1 MKFWKRLL
9 LLVVSVFSATAAI
22 SSTVPVEKF
31 FKRPD
36 FRTGALSP
44 NGKLLGVLAPFSGRI
59 NLAVIDLEKRQL
71 LRTTSFENND
81 VFNFYWV
88 NDHRL
93 VFTVADLEEASGKI
107 RSKGIYA
114 ANIDGSDARNLSLER
129 RLLAFLSSLPN
140 AGDDILVESNE
151 RDAKSLDVYRLNTR
165 TGRKTLLTFDNPGE
179 VRKWLLDQNQV
190 PRIAISYNDDKG
202 LITTY
207 HRNDADARWTSI
219 ESHEENNPHWEPLGF
234 DFDDKTLFVAS
245 NIGRDKRAIYTFDPD
260 KKALKGPIF
269 EHSKVDV
276 ERVIFDRSKKKA
288 VGFFYDADKPGTK
301 WIDSDWI
308 ELQSK
313 VDQALPGRIN
323 RLSKGR
329 DNDQSFLIYSYSDT
343 SPGELLLLDAK
354 NLKMEQVADFRSW
367 LNSQEMSE
375 RRYIEYKARDG
386 LVIPAYLTIPKSS
399 NGKNLPLVVDIHGGP
414 FVRGE
419 THGFD
424 DLAQFL
430 ASRGYAVLQ
439 PNFRGTTGMGIK
451 HFQSGWKQWGLAM
464 QDDINDGVDALI
476 SEGVVDKNRVCL
488 SGGSYGGYATLVGL
502 AKSPSKF
509 KCGIAYVAVT
519 DLEIL
524 QSATWSDTNRAEEKK
539 GTERFYKTQIG
550 DPDKEKDLLRANSP
564 LLLAEKIQAPV
575 MLAFGGDDQRVPLIH
590 GEKFRAALDK
600 AGKKYEWVVYEGEGH
615 GFNKDA
621 NRFDFYKR
629 FENFLKANL

>member
-9 LLVVSVFSATAAI
+9 LLVVALFSATAAF
-22 SSTVPVEKF
+22 SGTVPVEKF

-36 FRTGALSP
+36 FRAGALSP

-88 NDHRL
+88 NDNRL

-114 ANIDGSDARNLSLER
+114 ANTDGSDAKNLSLER
-129 RLLAFLSSLPN
+129 RLLAFMSALPN

-207 HRNDADARWTSI
+207 HRNDADSKWTTI
-219 ESHEENNPHWEPLGF
+219 ESHEENSPHLGPLGF
-234 DFDDKTLFVAS
+234 DFDNKTLFVAS

-260 KKALKGPIF
+260 KKELKGPIF
-269 EHSKVDV
+269 EHPKVDV

-313 VDQALPGRIN
+313 VDQALPGR
-323 RLSKGR
+323 
-329 DNDQSFLIYSYSDT
+329 
-343 SPGELLLLDAK
+343 
-354 NLKMEQVADFRSW
+354 
-367 LNSQEMSE
+367 
-375 RRYIEYKARDG
+375 
-386 LVIPAYLTIPKSS
+386 
-399 NGKNLPLVVDIHGGP
+399 
-414 FVRGE
+414 
-419 THGFD
+419 
-424 DLAQFL
+424 
-430 ASRGYAVLQ
+430 
-439 PNFRGTTGMGIK
+439 
-451 HFQSGWKQWGLAM
+451 
-464 QDDINDGVDALI
+464 
-476 SEGVVDKNRVCL
+476 
-488 SGGSYGGYATLVGL
+488 
-502 AKSPSKF
+502 
-509 KCGIAYVAVT
+509 
-519 DLEIL
+519 
-524 QSATWSDTNRAEEKK
+524 
-539 GTERFYKTQIG
+539 
-550 DPDKEKDLLRANSP
+550 
-564 LLLAEKIQAPV
+564 
-575 MLAFGGDDQRVPLIH
+575 
-590 GEKFRAALDK
+590 
-600 AGKKYEWVVYEGEGH
+600 
-615 GFNKDA
+615 
-621 NRFDFYKR
+621 
-629 FENFLKANL
+629 